1 MMVSRREFIT
11 MGGLSIATSGFAS
24 RLLAEAPQ
32 TQLENMVSGVKAL
45 TPEDFDGRQERARSL
60 IAANGMDALFLI
72 GSPDMRYFTNVNM
85 WVSER
90 TSGVVLGPRGK
101 PVWVVPA
108 FELER
113 MKESIPAGHEI
124 RTWEE
129 HGSPFAIVGG
139 IMKDLGAAA
148 GRLGLGPSV
157 RSFIHFGLRREAPQV
172 ELVDGSAIT
181 QGCRAVKTEK
191 EIAFMDLA
199 NRITK
204 LAYREG
210 FRQLREGMK
219 PEELDELIG
228 GAHEQMGVDGGGGAQ
243 FGLSTAFPH
252 GSNAERRL
260 RDGDVVMVDGGCT
273 VQGYAADVTRTVVFG
288 KPTDK
293 QRSVWDIVRRA
304 QSAALKA
311 ARPGVTCEYV
321 DAVARKMIE
330 EAGYGPGYKYFAH
343 RLGHGIGMEG
353 HEHPY
358 LVKGNQQKLQAG
370 MTFSDEPGIYI
381 YGEFG
386 VRIEDCF
393 VVTEDGGRVFG
404 GMESVSIEQPF
415 NS

>member
-32 TQLENMVSGVKAL
+32 TQLENMVSGVRAL
-45 TPEDFDGRQERARSL
+45 TLEDFDGRQERARSL

-90 TSGVVLGPRGK
+90 TSGLVLGLRGK

-113 MKESIPAGHEI
+113 MKESIPASHEI

-129 HGSPFAIVGG
+129 HESPFAIVGG
-139 IMKDLGAAA
+139 IMKDFGAAA

-157 RSFIHFGLRREAPQV
+157 RSFIHFGLRRDAAQV
-172 ELVDGSAIT
+172 ELVDGSTIT
-181 QGCRAVKTEK
+181 QGCRAVKAEK

-199 NRITK
+199 NKITK

-243 FGLSTAFPH
+243 FGPSTAFPH

-311 ARPGVTCEYV
+311 ARPGVTCEHV

-404 GMESVSIEQPF
+404 GMESVSIELPF